1 MRPTVLVF
9 RKRLLGWSETFVAAQ
24 ARALERYRPVFVGYR
39 LEEPGAAYLGDADRV
54 VMAEHAR
61 VPALSKVALK
71 TFGWVT
77 PAWRRA
83 LEAREPTVLHAH
95 FGVNTG
101 PALAVARTL
110 GVPVV
115 VTFHGMDITVQR
127 PSRKHRRERE
137 RLFRR
142 ASRIVAVS
150 RFIADRLREAGCPE
164 EKLVAHYIGV
174 DTERFSP
181 GDPSERVPG
190 RILAV
195 GRLVP
200 KKGLVHL
207 LRAMP
212 RVRARVPE
220 AELLVA
226 GDGPLREELERQSRE
241 LGAGARFLGV
251 QTPEAVRDLMR
262 TATVFCAPFVVAP
275 SGNAEGL
282 GLTQVEAQ
290 ACGLPVV
297 TTPSGGSP
305 EALIHGE
312 TGFLSPAGDEEA
324 LAGRLL
330 EILTDPDRAA
340 RFSRAA
346 REHALRTFDLRTQSR
361 KLEGIYDE
369 AVEAARRDA
378 GLTGG

>member
-1 MRPTVLVF
+1 MHPTVLIF

-24 ARALERYRPVFVGYR
+24 GRALERYRPVFVGYR
-39 LEEPGAAYLGDADRV
+39 LEEPGAAYLGGADRV

-61 VPALSKVALK
+61 VPELSKALLK
-71 TFGWVT
+71 TVGWVT
-77 PAWRRA
+77 PAWKRA
-83 LEAREPTVLHAH
+83 LESREPSLLHTH

-101 PALAVARTL
+101 PALALARSL
-110 GVPVV
+110 DLPLV
-115 VTFHGMDITVQR
+115 VTFHGMDITVVR
-127 PSRKHRRERE
+127 PSPRHRRERE

-142 ASRIVAVS
+142 ASRVIAVS
-150 RFIADRLREAGCPE
+150 RFIAGRLLEAGCPE
-164 EKLVAHYIGV
+164 EKLVVHYIGV

-181 GDPSERVPG
+181 GDPSQRAPA

-200 KKGLVHL
+200 KKGLIHL

-212 RVRARVPE
+212 RVRAEVPD
-220 AELLVA
+220 AELLIA
-226 GDGPLREELERQSRE
+226 GDGPLREELERRSRE
-241 LGAGARFLGV
+241 LGADARFLGV
-251 QTPEAVRDLMR
+251 RTPEEVRDLMR

-297 TTPSGGSP
+297 TSPSGGSV
-305 EALIHGE
+305 EALVHGE
-312 TGFLSPAGDEEA
+312 TGFVSPAGDEEA
-324 LAGRLL
+324 LADHLLRL
-330 EILTDPDRAA
+330 LTDPERAA

-346 REHALRTFDLRTQSR
+346 REHALRAFDLRTQSR
-361 KLEGIYDE
+361 RLEEIYDE
-369 AVEAARRDA
+369 VVS
-378 GLTGG
+378 GG